1 MNQRTGLRRL
11 VLPALLAGAAL
22 LTSSAASAGDYHG
35 PFHAGNQAQLVVTA
49 PASVPHAYRANGI
62 VPRTYAQSHASTARS
77 SSAAAKHTSAAHN
90 FILPL

>member
-22 LTSSAASAGDYHG
+22 LTSSAASAGEYHG

-49 PASVPHAYRANGI
+49 PARVPHAYRANGI
-62 VPRTYAQSHASTARS
+62 VPTTYAQSHASTARS
-77 SSAAAKHTSAAHN
+77 AAPAKHTSSAHN
-90 FILPL
+90 FILPI